1 MSQFGMSGSAPS
13 EYTIDQLAATAR
25 VPSRTIR
32 FYQARRALPAPEI
45 RGRVAWYGPA
55 HLERLQLIAQLQ
67 DRGLRIAAIV
77 DLLASID
84 RGEIDLAEWLGVERQ
99 VQASWSDDA
108 PRTLTTAELHE
119 LAGTRRP
126 GLLAD
131 LVRAGLVERRG
142 DVLLLRSP
150 GLLAVAMK
158 LEAAG
163 MGLDVAAAAAAVV
176 RKHMAKMAGALV
188 DDIVQHVAAGT
199 VAAPDLEALLRTVR
213 GAGIEAVRILFGHE
227 MERAMRRLVASG
239 KLAAL
244 PARVARKAKRRA

>member
-1 MSQFGMSGSAPS
+1 MSDSTPP
-13 EYTIDQLAATAR
+13 EYTIDQLAAAAN

-32 FYQARRALPAPEI
+32 FYQARRALPPPEI

-55 HLERLQLIAQLQ
+55 HLERLELIAQLQ

-84 RGEIDLAEWLGVERQ
+84 RGEIDLVEWLGVERQ

-108 PRTLTTAELHE
+108 PRTMTTAELHE
-119 LAGTRRP
+119 LAGSRRP

-142 DVLLLRSP
+142 DVVLLRSP
-150 GLLAVAMK
+150 ALLGVAMK

-163 MGLDVAAAAAAVV
+163 MGLEVAAAAAAVI

-188 DDIVQHVAAGT
+188 GDVMQHVAAGT
-199 VAAPDLEALLRTVR
+199 IAAPDLEALFRTVR
-213 GAGIEAVRILFGHE
+213 SAGIEAVRILFGHE
-227 MERAMRRLVASG
+227 MERALRRLVAAG
-239 KLAAL
+239 ELAAL
-244 PARVARKAKRRA
+244 PARAARRAKRRP

>member
-1 MSQFGMSGSAPS
+1 MAESTPT
-13 EYTIDQLAATAR
+13 EYTIDQLAAAAR

-32 FYQARRALPAPEI
+32 FYQGRGALPSPEI

-84 RGEIDLAEWLGVERQ
+84 RGEVDLAEWLGVERQ

-108 PRTLTTAELHE
+108 SRTLTTAELHD
-119 LAGTRRP
+119 LAGSRRP

-142 DVLLLRSP
+142 DVHLLRSP
-150 GLLAVAMK
+150 ALLAVAMK

-163 MGLDVAAAAAAVV
+163 LDLDAAATLAAVV
-176 RKHMAKMAGALV
+176 RKHMAKLAGALV
-188 DDIVQHVAAGT
+188 DDLAEHITAST
-199 VAAPDLEALLRTVR
+199 IAAPDLEALLRTVR
-213 GAGIEAVRILFGHE
+213 GAGLEAVRVLFGHE
-227 MERAMRRLVASG
+227 MERAMRKLVASG
-239 KLAAL
+239 KLASL
-244 PARVARKAKRRA
+244 PARAARKAKRRA

>member
-1 MSQFGMSGSAPS
+1 MAESPPP
-13 EYTIDQLAATAR
+13 EYTIDTLAAAAR

-32 FYQARRALPAPEI
+32 FYQGRGALPSPEI

-84 RGEIDLAEWLGVERQ
+84 RGEVDLAEWLGVERQ

-108 PRTLTTAELHE
+108 PRTMTVAELHD
-119 LAGTRRP
+119 LAGSRRP

-142 DVLLLRSP
+142 DVHLLHSP
-150 GLLAVAMK
+150 ALLAVAMK

-163 MGLDVAAAAAAVV
+163 LGLDAAAAAAAVV
-176 RKHMAKMAGALV
+176 RKHMAKLAGALV
-188 DDIVQHVAAGT
+188 DDIADHILANEAG
-199 VAAPDLEALLRTVR
+199 APDLEALLRTVR
-213 GAGIEAVRILFGHE
+213 GAGLEAVRVLFGHE
-227 MERAMRRLVASG
+227 MERAMRKLVASG
-239 KLAAL
+239 KLASL
-244 PARVARKAKRRA
+244 PARAARKSRRRA

>member
-1 MSQFGMSGSAPS
+1 MAESPPL
-13 EYTIDQLAATAR
+13 EYTIDQLAAAAR

-32 FYQARRALPAPEI
+32 FYQGRGALPPPEI
-45 RGRVAWYGPA
+45 RGRVAWYGHA

-84 RGEIDLAEWLGVERQ
+84 RGEVDLAEWLGVERQ
-99 VQASWSDDA
+99 VQASWSDDV

-126 GLLAD
+126 GLLTD
-131 LVRAGLVERRG
+131 LVNAGLVERRG
-142 DVLLLRSP
+142 DVHLLRSP
-150 GLLAVAMK
+150 ALLAVAMK

-163 MGLDVAAAAAAVV
+163 MGLDVAAGAATIV
-176 RKHMAKMAGALV
+176 RKHMAKMAGSLV
-188 DDIVQHVAAGT
+188 DEIIKAVAAGT
-199 VAAPDLEALLRTVR
+199 ITAPDLEALFRTVR
-213 GAGIEAVRILFGHE
+213 AAGIEAVRVLFGRE
-227 MERAMRRLVASG
+227 MERSLRKLVASG

-244 PARVARKAKRRA
+244 PVRAARKAKRRA